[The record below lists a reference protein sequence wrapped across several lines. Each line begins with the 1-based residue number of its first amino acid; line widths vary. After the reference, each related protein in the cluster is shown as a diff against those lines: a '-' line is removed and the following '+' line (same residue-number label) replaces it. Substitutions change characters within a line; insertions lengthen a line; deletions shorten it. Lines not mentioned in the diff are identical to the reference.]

1 MSQANYLL
9 CSECDQYV
17 GISSLGAHDC
27 DQDTDSKENDVANW
41 AFYLIKHL
49 INSGIEN
56 HAHWK
61 VPESYINDFIEYK
74 VYVSKPSNEE
84 LKEVNIDLLM
94 EKLKPFIKSS
104 ILKVVSEFEEAEK

>member
-1 MSQANYLL
+1 MNQSSSLL
-9 CSECDQYV
+9 CSECDQSV
-17 GISSLGAHDC
+17 NLSSLSNHNC
-27 DQDTDSKENDVANW
+27 DVDDVDVANW

-74 VYVSKPSNEE
+74 VFVSKPSNEN
-84 LKEVNIDLLM
+84 LKEVKIDLLM